1 MTSVIK
7 TILIEA
13 TKLDKIV
20 DSLRFAA
27 IFLAGILT
35 TFGVVVSVERVESKK
50 FLAAHPKAEF
60 ITEVDGV
67 KLYRNEGKYMLVP
80 KRSSQPQWIEP

>member
-1 MTSVIK
+1 M
-7 TILIEA
+7 
-13 TKLDKIV
+13 DKIV

-27 IFLAGILT
+27 MFLAGILIA
-35 TFGVVVSVERVESKK
+35 FGVVVSIERVESKK
-50 FLAAHPKAEF
+50 FSAAYPRAQF

-80 KRSSQPQWIEP
+80 RRNSHPQWIEP